1 MLSYYLLKW
10 NLVLRPPEPYGMV
23 KWMERNNFLLSCVDP
38 TISSL
43 ALLFPTLFQMNM
55 VLDWV
60 IGPCSQLSS
69 SFHICKRGGMCTS
82 QPPWVNDLEGLLPAK
97 WTQCGSILPHPEWR
111 SAEQMSLWAVVVSAP
126 DPCTPSDGPHLTA
139 LQSER
144 LRAKTKFLTLH
155 LLILPNISFF
165 FSPLFFFSSSFPL
178 MNWIMLRS

>member
-23 KWMERNNFLLSCVDP
+23 KWIERKNFLLSCVDP

-82 QPPWVNDLEGLLPAK
+82 QPPWVSDLEGLLTCQVNTVWQHPAPS
-97 WTQCGSILPHPEWR
+97 WVAQCRADVTVSGGGQCPRSLHPFRWPPSNNTPTWETQR
-111 SAEQMSLWAVVVSAP
+111 
-126 DPCTPSDGPHLTA
+126 
-139 LQSER
+139 
-144 LRAKTKFLTLH
+144 
-155 LLILPNISFF
+155 
-165 FSPLFFFSSSFPL
+165 
-178 MNWIMLRS
+178 